1 MASSC
6 CNHDQKQNHSHTEK
20 SCCGHEQH
28 EHHDHPHHGHNHDHG
43 DGHHQPSRF
52 TSQTASLTG
61 LHCGDCA
68 TKLEKVIS
76 RIDGVSQIDVNFA
89 TSKMSVGYDEAK
101 TDFHT
106 IVASVRK
113 LGYDVAQTEEKEGSA
128 RLQAEQPFW
137 KRNNKALTT
146 ASSGVLFLLAWIPSL
161 MGMMEESTAAVLYA
175 AAIVIGGYRIAKSGI
190 YGLRSRTVG
199 MDFLM
204 TIAAVGAAVIGQW
217 GEGAAVVFL
226 FALGETLEAYT
237 MDRTRNSIRS
247 LMDLAPNTATVRRS
261 GQTTMTLP
269 VEQIAVG
276 DIMLVKP
283 GEKIAMDG
291 KIAKGYSA
299 INQAPITGESIPV
312 EKGAGDDV
320 FAGTINQQG
329 ALEIEVTKLSKDNT
343 LSRIIH
349 LVEEAQAQKAPSQRF
364 VDVFSKYYTP
374 AVIAV
379 AVGIATI
386 PTLMFGQPFDIWFYR
401 ALMLLVVSCP
411 CALVIST
418 PVSIVSAIG
427 NAARNGILIKGGAH
441 LERLGAI
448 TAVAFDKTGTLTAG
462 VPQVEEVIPL
472 SGSSSSEVL
481 AIAASVEAMSEHP
494 VAEAIVRKARQ
505 EGIGI
510 PECSDFTSVT
520 GKGAQAEID
529 GTVYHIGNPRWFR
542 DDLGASLGLIQEQ
555 IDRLQEKGQTV
566 MVLGTKEQVMAIITV
581 ADEIRANSKAAIKEL
596 QAVGMK
602 KIVMLTGD
610 NQGTAKAVAAK
621 LGGIDYR
628 AELLPQDKVSSIKEL
643 MEQEKGVAMV
653 GDGVNDAPALAVSTV
668 GIAMGAAGT
677 DTALETADVALMAD
691 DLSKLPYAARLSRRA
706 LRIIKQNI
714 AFSLLVK
721 AVFMALIFM
730 GWSTLWM
737 AVLADTGSSLLVIAN
752 GMRLLRTQRN
762 PRNRQ
767 ETEGSRPAG
776 RSAQHAAR

>member
-6 CNHDQKQNHSHTEK
+6 CSHEDKQKQKQNHSHMEK
-20 SCCGHEQH
+20 SCCDHDHH
-28 EHHDHPHHGHNHDHG
+28 EHSHHGHNHDHG
-43 DGHHQPSRF
+43 DGHHHPAQF
-52 TSQTASLTG
+52 TSQMASLTG

-89 TSKMSVGYDEAK
+89 TSKMSVGYDESK
-101 TDFHT
+101 TDFDT
-106 IVASVRK
+106 IVKSVRK
-113 LGYDVAQTEEKEGSA
+113 LGYDVAQTEEKEGAA
-128 RLQAEQPFW
+128 RLQTEQPFW
-137 KRNNKALTT
+137 KRNKKALTT
-146 ASSGVLFLLAWIPSL
+146 AISGVLFLLAWIPSL

-204 TIAAVGAAVIGQW
+204 TIAAVGAAVIGLW

-247 LMDLAPNTATVRRS
+247 LMNLAPNTATVRRS
-261 GQTTMTLP
+261 GQTVTLP

-276 DIMLVKP
+276 DMMLVKP

-386 PTLMFGQPFDIWFYR
+386 PTLMFGQPFDVWFYR

-441 LERLGAI
+441 LERLGTI

-472 SGSSSSEVL
+472 GGSGSSDVL

-542 DDLGASLGLIQEQ
+542 DDLGASLGAIQLQ
-555 IDRLQEKGQTV
+555 IDRLQQKGQTV
-566 MVLGTKEQVMAIITV
+566 MLLGTKEQVMAIITV

-596 QAVGMK
+596 QAAGMK

-643 MEQEKGVAMV
+643 MEQENGVAMV

-691 DLSKLPYAARLSRRA
+691 DLSKLPYAVGLSRRA

-714 AFSLLVK
+714 TFSLLVK
-721 AVFMALIFM
+721 AVFMVLIFM

-762 PRNRQ
+762 PLDRQ
-767 ETEGSRPAG
+767 GTEGRQPAG
-776 RSAQHAAR
+776 TTAQHAAR